1 MLHPELLWLG
11 LVALCV
17 ACQPQQEAY
26 NVERGRTYGEAK
38 AVVWDGIL
46 RFLEANDIT
55 AVSAD
60 PATGVI
66 QAERTEYQDAI
77 WADCERAWV
86 IDRTSNSQRPD
97 RARPLSRDLALE
109 VAVRESAAG
118 TEVQPV
124 ARFTEQQNDPY
135 RNWPFTQPCRSTGV
149 LESALLNALGG
160 TPASTATPSSG
171 SLPARRSS
179 TAIGRRPKPRSP
191 IWPPIEACARLSRN
205 LRRRPAAP
213 RSTPRRRSSAREGR
227 AAAAGG

>member
-1 MLHPELLWLG
+1 
-11 LVALCV
+11 V
-17 ACQPQQEAY
+17 ACQPQQKAY

-179 TAIGRRPKPRSP
+179 TAIGRRPRPRSP